1 MNKGLKYILA
11 ALLVILVAIQF
22 FGPSAP
28 ETRTENPGDLILVEQ
43 VDSEIAGM
51 LRAACY
57 DCHSMETKYPWYA
70 GIAPVSFRIYGHIN
84 HGRDELNF
92 SEWASLKKLGK
103 VKRLKDIE
111 EIVEAGNMP
120 LTDYTWLHPEAKLSE
135 SQRKQL
141 TGWAA
146 ALAGEVMARKK

>member
-1 MNKGLKYILA
+1 MSKTVKYILS
-11 ALLVILVAIQF
+11 ALLVILVALQF
-22 FGPSAP
+22 FGPEAP
-28 ETRTENPGDLILVEQ
+28 ETRMENPEDIILVER
-43 VDSEIAGM
+43 VDAEIAGL
-51 LRAACY
+51 LRNACY

-84 HGRDELNF
+84 YGREELNF
-92 SEWASLKKLGK
+92 SEWGTLKKLGK

-141 TGWAA
+141 TGWSASLAA
-146 ALAGEVMARKK
+146 EVMSGKK